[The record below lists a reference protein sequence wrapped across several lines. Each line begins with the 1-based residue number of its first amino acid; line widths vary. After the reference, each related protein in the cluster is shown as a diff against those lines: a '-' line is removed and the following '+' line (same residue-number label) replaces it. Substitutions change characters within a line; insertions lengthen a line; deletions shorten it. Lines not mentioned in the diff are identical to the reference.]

1 MLTYGKPIDIF
12 ATGLILAE
20 LYSLRPLLPGISEMD
35 QLNKLMKLLGPPT
48 ERTWEEGVTKM
59 KRMNFRLP
67 DDESVQCDEK
77 LVSAIQATMPKGTPP
92 TVASLIRQLIEWNP
106 TSRPNAEEALQ
117 HEYFQSSNDNQSTV
131 HKSKHVYS
139 GREFQTSAVP
149 LKMFGQRNR
158 EKDHDERATNHTYQ
172 PNTYHNMHKVE
183 EIVAEQSKPS
193 SQQAACLSKARLP
206 LNLPKMKTQP
216 PEPENNEFSDYLSAF
231 TNHPSHSLKGNTIR
245 PMFPEKMMPMVRNY
259 ESEQNPNLL
268 EQSTPLERRSQIARV
283 VPASRNSSG
292 NRYHMKGRSTAK
304 KTRKT
309 KPHGSSRYGGHRGR
323 REVSISM
330 STLTESSTNMWGGM
344 ERGEPPAPA
353 CVSGDGDRKA
363 EDNLIIPDPFQCLE

>member
-77 LVSAIQATMPKGTPP
+77 SVSAIQAAMPKDTPP

-117 HEYFQSSNDNQSTV
+117 HEYFQSSNDNQSKV
-131 HKSKHVYS
+131 HKSKRVYS
-139 GREFQTSAVP
+139 GREFQMSAAP
-149 LKMFGQRNR
+149 MKMFGQRNQ
-158 EKDHDERATNHTYQ
+158 EKDHYQHATHTYQ

-193 SQQAACLSKARLP
+193 SQQAARMSKARLP
-206 LNLPKMKTQP
+206 LNLPKTKTQP

-231 TNHPSHSLKGNTIR
+231 TNHHSLKGNTIR
-245 PMFPEKMMPMVRNY
+245 PMFPEKMMPMVRNS
-259 ESEQNPNLL
+259 ESEQNLMGQPT
-268 EQSTPLERRSQIARV
+268 SLERRSQIPRV
-283 VPASRNSSG
+283 TASRNSIG

-309 KPHGSSRYGGHRGR
+309 KTHGSSRYGGHRGR

-344 ERGEPPAPA
+344 ERGRPPAPA
-353 CVSGDGDRKA
+353 RVSGDGERRAD
-363 EDNLIIPDPFQCLE
+363 DNLIPDPFQCLE